1 MSRVA
6 EQTLNYTIRFAN
18 ALFADTAE
26 FLKYLEEHSK
36 DAKECEVIKSL
47 YEAYANKSDDVYMVP
62 VKDIAIND
70 LKQEFEKL
78 GIPNIQNTIPDKD
91 LNFFIVRKDDLAL
104 VNYAI
109 EKTMERGR
117 VINEVNFGVMAKDN
131 LQNEDG
137 HPLYT

>member
-1 MSRVA
+1 
-6 EQTLNYTIRFAN
+6 
-18 ALFADTAE
+18 
-26 FLKYLEEHSK
+26 
-36 DAKECEVIKSL
+36 
-47 YEAYANKSDDVYMVP
+47 MVP

-109 EKTMERGR
+109 EKTM
-117 VINEVNFGVMAKDN
+117 
-131 LQNEDG
+131 
-137 HPLYT
+137 